1 MCAYIPHD
9 IPACLHRR
17 RRSCASAATGLAAT
31 KRTHGTSPTSTTRW
45 PLMPPPPPAQPRL
58 CRRVAWG
65 PPHALRPLWGSVGGT
80 GACSAGKEAQEVDPR
95 ERRGQR
101 RLSATADS
109 QVRAH
114 RGGRARRA
122 AVTRVRR
129 CTRLWKPVNRTR
141 QAGDHPRGEGR
152 RSHGADRPSHV
163 TRQQE
168 QAHHS
173 ARYTRLF
180 DLCTLRLYRP
190 CALCHCAVCTD
201 ASFVYELKMYFVLR
215 EIYLHESSNVLFK
228 TRTGAACVPEGG

>member
-1 MCAYIPHD
+1 MEGQAQ
-9 IPACLHRR
+9 AQAQR
-17 RRSCASAATGLAAT
+17 AQAQAQLA
-31 KRTHGTSPTSTTRW
+31 KVSPQVT
-45 PLMPPPPPAQPRL
+45 
-58 CRRVAWG
+58 
-65 PPHALRPLWGSVGGT
+65 
-80 GACSAGKEAQEVDPR
+80 
-95 ERRGQR
+95 
-101 RLSATADS
+101 

-215 EIYLHESSNVLFK
+215 EIYLHESSNVLFVK
-228 TRTGAACVPEGG
+228 RVQARRVSLKVGETRSCHWSASGVWGSRSV

>member
-1 MCAYIPHD
+1 M
-9 IPACLHRR
+9 
-17 RRSCASAATGLAAT
+17 
-31 KRTHGTSPTSTTRW
+31 
-45 PLMPPPPPAQPRL
+45 
-58 CRRVAWG
+58 
-65 PPHALRPLWGSVGGT
+65 
-80 GACSAGKEAQEVDPR
+80 
-95 ERRGQR
+95 
-101 RLSATADS
+101 
-109 QVRAH
+109 
-114 RGGRARRA
+114 
-122 AVTRVRR
+122 
-129 CTRLWKPVNRTR
+129 WKPVNRTR

-215 EIYLHESSNVLFK
+215 EIYLHESSNVLLVQHARFK
-228 TRTGAACVPEGG
+228 LDEFRLRHAYRPYILIGIGPTVRASNGSIDLRVRRDRTEIKNGLSTRRRHRGSRPLSGRGIRSTAAPLSTETGQFTTPVSIFDHLRSLGFRSTCE